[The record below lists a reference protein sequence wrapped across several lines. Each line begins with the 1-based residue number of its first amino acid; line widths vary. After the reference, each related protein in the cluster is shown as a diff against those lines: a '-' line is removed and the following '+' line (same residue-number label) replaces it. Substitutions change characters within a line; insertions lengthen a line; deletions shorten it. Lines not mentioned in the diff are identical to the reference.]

1 MNIKMELLRSGIA
14 DFITSNLESS
24 EVDVNKITDTVA
36 INMLAE
42 IQQVIRNENHSD
54 FDAIEKIVCIF
65 EKYNI
70 DFGFRHDF

>member
-24 EVDVNKITDTVA
+24 EVDVNKITYTVA